1 MLFSPER
8 GLKQKDGESESH
20 KQTLKT
26 FRHESLKV
34 IRVGG
39 SRGGRAGGCLATPP
53 KPALRRKSPFDT
65 ENRKFIVPN
74 IEIYDS
80 CFTYLLINVIC
91 TRGVFS

>member
-1 MLFSPER
+1 MLFSSES

-20 KQTLKT
+20 RQTLKT

-34 IRVGG
+34 IRVGVLG
-39 SRGGRAGGCLATPP
+39 GGRGRGDGCLATPP
-53 KPALRRKSPFDT
+53 IPALRRKSPFDT

-80 CFTYLLINVIC
+80 FWD
-91 TRGVFS
+91 VF